1 MKTNSLAKFVRD
13 EKGATMV
20 EYILL
25 VGVVALLSIVAF
37 TTFGG
42 DVQAKIKAE
51 GDAVTGIAQ

>member
-1 MKTNSLAKFVRD
+1 MKTHSLARFVRD

-37 TTFGG
+37 TAFGA
-42 DVQAKIKAE
+42 DVQAKIQSE
-51 GDAVTGIAQ
+51 GAAVTGIAQ

>member
-37 TTFGG
+37 TTFGQ
-42 DVQAKIKAE
+42 DVQAKIKDE
-51 GDAVTGIAQ
+51 GSAVTGIAQ